1 MEGWR
6 IETKVRNGENAPTG
20 RNLKNWKEFLC
31 SATGTTQVV
40 CQGDSGGPMICN
52 GKLYGVCSFYY
63 NFKGGKNECGSPD
76 IQTLHVFLYHYLKWI
91 YDIID
96 PKKDGDDKNDENDKK
111 DENDKN
117 DKNDENDKNDKK
129 DKKKKKKKKK
139 KRRKNSGNS
148 LKPHLTMYTILAI
161 LFYMVY

>member
-1 MEGWR
+1 MTGAHMHWFKRRREDADQRVLKKSFTQVKKYIEIGGHPDEFANGAAVDCTNIGFGYINKKEKQGMEGWR

-63 NFKGGKNECGSPD
+63 NFKGG
-76 IQTLHVFLYHYLKWI
+76 
-91 YDIID
+91 
-96 PKKDGDDKNDENDKK
+96 
-111 DENDKN
+111 
-117 DKNDENDKNDKK
+117 
-129 DKKKKKKKKK
+129 
-139 KRRKNSGNS
+139 
-148 LKPHLTMYTILAI
+148 
-161 LFYMVY
+161 